1 MTASLPPTVP
11 FFPPALFEA
20 DRSAL
25 IGLVREVGLDPE
37 QRFIL
42 GRRTAAFEDLM
53 REDLGAADVVAC
65 SSGTSGLSLV
75 LRAMDVG
82 PGDEVL
88 VPAFGCAPLAAS
100 VVDVGATPVFADI
113 RPDTM
118 TMDPDEAERLVTERT
133 KAVMPAHMFSVMADM
148 PRFAEL
154 ARRHGL
160 RLLEDSAVAQGGVL
174 RGVPAGLWGEAGL
187 YSFVQVKTCGMP
199 GEGGAIVTRDPALGE
214 KVRMLRNH
222 GQYAGRRFVHHAVGL
237 NSRFDEI
244 QAAFQTYRHSG
255 FPARLAR
262 RAEIAAYYTERFT
275 PLAGRGVVP
284 PPPDRDGR
292 CFYVYTVLAED
303 REALGAHLAEWGV
316 ATHVYYPCPLPAHR
330 AFAPYAPPRVRW
342 PRAEQAARRH
352 LALPVHHLLTDA
364 QVEHVADLVCAF
376 ATERG

>member
-1 MTASLPPTVP
+1 MTVSLPGTVP

-20 DRSAL
+20 DRAAL
-25 IGLVREVGLDPE
+25 VGLVREVGLDPE

-42 GRRTAAFEDLM
+42 GRRTAAFEDLL

-65 SSGTSGLSLV
+65 SSGTSALSLV
-75 LRAMDVG
+75 LRALDVG
-82 PGDEVL
+82 PGDEVI

-100 VVDVGATPVFADI
+100 VVGTGATPVFADI

-118 TMDPDEAERLVTERT
+118 TMDPDHAERLVTART

-148 PRFAEL
+148 PRFVDVT
-154 ARRHGL
+154 RRHGL
-160 RLLEDSAVAQGGVL
+160 RLVEDSAIAQGGVL
-174 RGVPAGLWGEAGL
+174 GGVPAGLWGEAGV

-199 GEGGAIVTRDPALGE
+199 GEGGVVVTRDAELGE

-222 GQYAGRRFVHHAVGL
+222 GQVAGQRFVHHAIGL

-244 QAAFQTYRHSG
+244 QAAFQTHRYRG
-255 FPARLAR
+255 FPERLAR
-262 RAEIAAYYTERFT
+262 RAEIAAYYTDRFT

-292 CFYVYTVLAED
+292 CFYVYTVLASD
-303 REALGAHLAEWGV
+303 RDALGAHLAERGV
-316 ATHVYYPCPLPAHR
+316 ATHVYYPRPLPTHR
-330 AFAPYAPPRVRW
+330 AFAGYAPPGARW

-352 LALPVHHLLTDA
+352 LALPVHHLLSDA

-376 ATERG
+376 VSERS